1 MTSTRESLP
10 DPVRGVLFD
19 FDQTL
24 ADLGSHVRW
33 DDAGRELASHYEA
46 SGVPRELL
54 GGRAISLYARVAASG
69 LLPDAA
75 FEAAQREASA
85 ILERYEREA
94 IASTEL
100 FSCVRGCLGALEQ
113 AGIAAG
119 VVSSNSRAVVRSI
132 LERDGLASHFAT
144 VVCRDDVRLPKPS
157 PEGLL
162 LACGRLG
169 VRPGDVLYIGDNVA
183 DVAAALAAGIV
194 PCGVRGG
201 DSSEAA
207 LAERGAAIVLDDVG
221 ELLTDALPPV
231 RTRGAP

>member
-75 FEAAQREASA
+75 FEAAQ
-85 ILERYEREA
+85 REA